1 MDYTE
6 IIYEKSDRV
15 ATITLNR
22 PARLNAFNAR
32 MGLEIKSAMLD
43 AEHDDTICAIVVTGA
58 GRAFCSGA
66 DQKMAAEMGAAR
78 AAQGLDPDQALKSAK
93 PYGPDTLNDKFDYML
108 DLRKPIIGAIKG
120 HSVGLGFTMTLFFDV
135 RIAGDSAKMGLLF
148 ARTGRALEQAS
159 AWMLPR
165 LIGVPHAMELAIT
178 GRIMNAPDALAMG
191 LVTRVVPD
199 DLLLPTA
206 MEMARD
212 IATNCAPTAVA
223 LAKKSIY
230 RHMSTDLE
238 TAYRESYEIGGKN
251 ARNRRLPGSGARR
264 RRKAPAALPRLW
276 QILTTL

>member
-43 AEHDDTICAIVVTGA
+43 ADNDNSICAIVVTGA

-66 DQKMAAEMGAAR
+66 DQKMAAEMRAAR
-78 AAQGLDPDQALKSAK
+78 AAPGLDPDQAFKSAK

-135 RIAGDSAKMGLLF
+135 RIAGESAKMGLLF

-165 LIGVPHAMELAIT
+165 LVGVPHAMELAIT

-199 DLLLPTA
+199 DLLIPTA
-206 MEMARD
+206 LEMARD
-212 IATNCAPTAVA
+212 IATSCAPTAVA

-238 TAYRESYEIGGKN
+238 TAYRESYEIGGKMPETADYQEA
-251 ARNRRLPGSGARR
+251 ARAAAEKRPPRFPGFGKS
-264 RRKAPAALPRLW
+264 
-276 QILTTL
+276 

>member
-32 MGLEIKSAMLD
+32 MGLEIKSAMSD
-43 AEHDDTICAIVVTGA
+43 ADNDNSICAIVVTGA

-66 DQKMAAEMGAAR
+66 DQKMAAEMRAAR
-78 AAQGLDPDQALKSAK
+78 AAQGLDPDQTFKSAK

-108 DLRKPIIGAIKG
+108 ELRKPIIGAIKG

-135 RIAGDSAKMGLLF
+135 RIAGESAKMGLLF

-165 LIGVPHAMELAIT
+165 LVGVPHAMELAIT
-178 GRIMNAPDALAMG
+178 GRIMDAPEALAMR

-199 DLLLPTA
+199 DLLLLTA
-206 MEMARD
+206 LEMARD

-223 LAKKSIY
+223 LAKQSIY
-230 RHMSTDLE
+230 RHISTDLE
-238 TAYRESYEIGGKN
+238 TAYRESYEIGGKMPETADYQEA
-251 ARNRRLPGSGARR
+251 ARAAAEKRPPRFPGFAKS
-264 RRKAPAALPRLW
+264 
-276 QILTTL
+276 

>member
-32 MGLEIKSAMLD
+32 MGLEIKSAMSD
-43 AEHDDTICAIVVTGA
+43 ADNDNSICAIVVTGA

-66 DQKMAAEMGAAR
+66 DQKMAAEMRAAR
-78 AAQGLDPDQALKSAK
+78 AAQGLDPDQTFKSAK

-108 DLRKPIIGAIKG
+108 ELRKPIIGAIKG

-135 RIAGDSAKMGLLF
+135 RIAGESAKMGLLF

-165 LIGVPHAMELAIT
+165 LVGVPHAMELAIT
-178 GRIMNAPDALAMG
+178 GRIMDAPEALAMR

-206 MEMARD
+206 LEMARD
-212 IATNCAPTAVA
+212 IAANCAPTAVA

-230 RHMSTDLE
+230 RHISTDLE
-238 TAYRESYEIGGKN
+238 TAYRESYEIGGKMPETADYQEA
-251 ARNRRLPGSGARR
+251 ARAAAEKRPPRFPGFAKS
-264 RRKAPAALPRLW
+264 
-276 QILTTL
+276 